1 MAKRALRVAN
11 AIGATLA
18 FVLLGLGVGVDARAA
33 GTPAGTAVSNTA
45 QASFVMGGTAFGP
58 ISASVNFAVDELIG
72 VDVTLQN
79 AGPVNT
85 VPGATGEL
93 LTYRVT
99 NTGNGVDTFTLLT
112 NSNVVGDQFDPI
124 PAGIYLD
131 ANGSGAFDAT
141 DPLYAP
147 GPGDPTLDANNP
159 TAESILVFVFHDIP
173 AAPAPNPGDSGQHEL
188 TAQSLTATGV
198 PGTAILGAGDGGSNA
213 VVGLSTGIDS
223 DIGTYLV
230 SDTALSIV
238 KASSVSEP
246 GGGSAPR
253 PGATINYTIDVSVTG
268 SDTAQS
274 VVITDP
280 TPTNTTYIANSIR
293 LNGTP
298 LTDIGGDDSADF
310 DVTNPNTV
318 TVSLGDLTSA
328 SPVQTITFQVQIN

>member
-1 MAKRALRVAN
+1 
-11 AIGATLA
+11 
-18 FVLLGLGVGVDARAA
+18 
-33 GTPAGTAVSNTA
+33 
-45 QASFVMGGTAFGP
+45 MGGTGFGP
-58 ISASVNFAVDELIG
+58 ISASISFAVDELIG
-72 VDVTLQN
+72 VAITLQN

-93 LTYRVT
+93 LTYRLT
-99 NTGNGVDTFTLLT
+99 NTGNGVDTFRLLS

-131 ANGSGAFDAT
+131 SNSDGVLDPT

-147 GPGDPTLDANNP
+147 GPGDPVLDANNP
-159 TAESILVFVFHDIP
+159 AAESILVFVLHDIP
-173 AAPAPNPGDSGQHEL
+173 AAPAPNPGDSGLHEL
-188 TAQSLTATGV
+188 TAQSLTATGA
-198 PGTAILGAGDGGSNA
+198 PGTAIAGGGDVGTNA

-238 KASSVSEP
+238 KTSNVTEP
-246 GGGSAPR
+246 GGGSVPR
-253 PGATINYTIDVSVTG
+253 PGATINYSLDVSVTG
-268 SDTAQS
+268 SDTAQN

-280 TPTNTTYIANSIR
+280 TPANTTYVANSLR

-298 LTDIGGDDSADF
+298 LTDIGGDDAADF
-310 DVTNPNTV
+310 NVSTPNAI

>member
-1 MAKRALRVAN
+1 MAKRALRVAS

-18 FVLLGLGVGVDARAA
+18 FILLGLGAGAPVRAA
-33 GTPAGTAVSNTA
+33 GTAAGTTVSNTA
-45 QASFVMGGTAFGP
+45 QASFIMGGTTFGP

-72 VDVTLQN
+72 VDITLQT

-93 LTYRVT
+93 LTYLAT
-99 NTGNGVDTFTLLT
+99 NTGNGVDSFRLLS
-112 NSNVVGDQFDPI
+112 NSNLIGDQFDPI

-131 ANGSGAFDAT
+131 TNGSGAYDAA
-141 DPLYAP
+141 DPLYVP
-147 GPGDPTLDANNP
+147 GVGDPTLDASNP
-159 TAESILVFVFHDIP
+159 ATESILVFVFHDIP

-188 TAQSLTATGV
+188 SAQSLTATGV
-198 PGTAILGAGDGGSNA
+198 PGTAVPGAGDGGSTA

-238 KASSVSEP
+238 KTSTVSEP
-246 GGGSAPR
+246 GGGIAPR
-253 PGATINYTIDVSVTG
+253 PGATINYSIDVSVSG

-280 TPTNTTYIANSIR
+280 TPTNTTYITNSIR

-298 LTDIGGDDSADF
+298 LTDIGGDDAADF
-310 DVTNPNTV
+310 NVTNPNTI
-318 TVSLGDLTSA
+318 TVSLGDLTSV